1 MQEVVG
7 HRPAVDAQGAQAF
20 AGIALHGVERVA
32 GLVGD
37 GFQGGADQVV
47 GLDSTGQ
54 AEHCAARIGVPIG
67 RAESG
72 EGRYQV
78 DAVAVA

>member
-1 MQEVVG
+1 MSGLELHEEVVG

-20 AGIALHGVERVA
+20 AGIALHGVEHVA

-37 GFQGGADQVV
+37 GFQGSADQVV

-54 AEHCAARIGVPIG
+54 AEHRAR
-67 RAESG
+67 A
-72 EGRYQV
+72 
-78 DAVAVA
+78 